1 MQHYKNWTKIKD
13 EMKSAKE
20 WLDNKVKI
28 DSQDHKPY
36 TLKVLLSPNSI
47 QYCGQYSAGAT
58 NYHSPDKE
66 FILYLERAI
75 KKNFSKITEDATGLM
90 QIDVDEKAL
99 AAKAEIQGALDEIS
113 EIEKIA

>member
-36 TLKVLLSPNSI
+36 T
-47 QYCGQYSAGAT
+47 
-58 NYHSPDKE
+58 
-66 FILYLERAI
+66 
-75 KKNFSKITEDATGLM
+75 
-90 QIDVDEKAL
+90 
-99 AAKAEIQGALDEIS
+99 
-113 EIEKIA
+113 